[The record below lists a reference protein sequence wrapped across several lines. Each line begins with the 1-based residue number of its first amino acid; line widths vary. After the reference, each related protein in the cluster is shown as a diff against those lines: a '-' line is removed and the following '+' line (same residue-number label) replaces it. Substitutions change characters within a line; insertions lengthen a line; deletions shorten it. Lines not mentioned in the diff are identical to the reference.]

1 MKSMTS
7 SITRRSTRR
16 NKDPVRNGVS
26 NEMEV
31 ETGEEKK
38 MKLVKLEPD
47 PAPANELAEEQGKIN
62 IKLSWL

>member
-1 MKSMTS
+1 
-7 SITRRSTRR
+7 
-16 NKDPVRNGVS
+16 
-26 NEMEV
+26 MEV

-62 IKLSWL
+62 IKLSWLQNSQGQH